1 LWSVEGDTV
10 NVDVLTT
17 GEALAALRS
26 TGPVRLAH
34 QLGLSVAGAELNV
47 AIGLSRL
54 GHAARWC
61 GVLGEDQFGSL
72 ILRTLR
78 AEGVD
83 VSAVRRLAAPTGII
97 VFEPL
102 VAGVTRVDYHRTASA
117 GSRLC
122 AADVLAAYHPRP
134 RILHVTGITPA
145 LGETPSAAVR
155 EVVRAA
161 HADGVTVCLDVNHRS
176 RLWSADQ
183 ARATLGPLVSF
194 VDIIVA
200 SDDELTLVTP
210 PELGD
215 EATQVKW
222 LLDNGIGQVVVKR
235 GADGASAYVT
245 GQSVVHQAARSVVA
259 VDTVGAGDAFV
270 AGYLSGVLDS
280 LAVPDRLLRA
290 VTVAGFAVSAVGDW
304 AGLPTRDELHLLDAA
319 PGSAVR

>member
-1 LWSVEGDTV
+1 M

-26 TGPVRLAH
+26 TGPVRLANE
-34 QLGLSVAGAELNV
+34 LGLSVAGAELNV

-61 GVLGEDQFGSL
+61 GVLGEDQFGAL

-97 VFEPL
+97 VFEPM

-117 GSRLC
+117 GSRLST
-122 AADVLAAYHPRP
+122 ADVLGAYEQRP

-145 LGETPSAAVR
+145 LSESAADAIR
-155 EVVRAA
+155 QGVVRA
-161 HADGVTVCLDVNHRS
+161 HTDGVTVCLDVNHRS
-176 RLWSADQ
+176 RLWSTEQ
-183 ARATLGPLVSF
+183 ARATLGPLVSD

-210 PELGD
+210 PDLNG
-215 EATQVKW
+215 EAEQVDW
-222 LLDNGIGQVVVKR
+222 LHGKGVGQVVVKR
-235 GADGASAYVT
+235 GADGASAYLA
-245 GQSVVHQAARSVVA
+245 GESVVHQAARTVIA

-270 AGYLSGVLDS
+270 AGYLSGVLDG
-280 LAVPDRLLRA
+280 LAVPERLLRA
-290 VTVAGFAVSAVGDW
+290 VTVAGFAVSTVGDW

>member
-1 LWSVEGDTV
+1 M

-26 TGPVRLAH
+26 TGPVRLANE
-34 QLGLSVAGAELNV
+34 LGLSVAGAELNV

-61 GVLGEDQFGSL
+61 GVLGEDQFGAL

-97 VFEPL
+97 VFEPM

-117 GSRLC
+117 GSRLS
-122 AADVLAAYHPRP
+122 AADVLGAYEQRP

-145 LGETPSAAVR
+145 LSESAADAIR
-155 EVVRAA
+155 QGVVRA
-161 HADGVTVCLDVNHRS
+161 HTDGVTVCLDVNHRS
-176 RLWSADQ
+176 RLWSTEQ
-183 ARATLGPLVSF
+183 ARATLGPLVSD

-210 PELGD
+210 PDLNG
-215 EATQVKW
+215 EAEQVDW
-222 LLDNGIGQVVVKR
+222 LHGKGVGQVVVKR
-235 GADGASAYVT
+235 GADGASAYLA
-245 GQSVVHQAARSVVA
+245 GESVVHQAARTVIA

-270 AGYLSGVLDS
+270 AGYLSGVLDG
-280 LAVPDRLLRA
+280 LAVPERLLRA
-290 VTVAGFAVSAVGDW
+290 VTVAGFAVSTVGDW

>member
-1 LWSVEGDTV
+1 
-10 NVDVLTT
+10 
-17 GEALAALRS
+17 LAS
-26 TGPVRLAH
+26 E
-34 QLGLSVAGAELNV
+34 LGLSVAGAELNV

-61 GVLGEDQFGSL
+61 GVLGEDQFGAL
-72 ILRTLR
+72 VLRTLR

-83 VSAVRRLAAPTGII
+83 VSAVRRMAAPTGII
-97 VFEPL
+97 VFEPM

-117 GSRLC
+117 GSRLSP
-122 AADVLAAYHPRP
+122 ADVLGAYEQRP

-145 LGETPSAAVR
+145 LSESAADAIR
-155 EVVRAA
+155 QGAVRA
-161 HADGVTVCLDVNHRS
+161 HTDGVTVCLDVNHRS
-176 RLWSADQ
+176 RLWSTEQ
-183 ARATLGPLVSF
+183 ARAMLGPLVSD

-210 PELGD
+210 PDLNG
-215 EATQVKW
+215 EAEQVDW
-222 LLDNGIGQVVVKR
+222 LHGKGVGQVVVKR
-235 GADGASAYVT
+235 GADGASAYLA
-245 GQSVVHQAARSVVA
+245 GESVVHQAARTVIA

-270 AGYLSGVLDS
+270 AGYLSGVLDG

-290 VTVAGFAVSAVGDW
+290 VTVAGFAVSTVGDW

>member
-1 LWSVEGDTV
+1 M

-26 TGPVRLAH
+26 TGPVRLAGE
-34 QLGLSVAGAELNV
+34 LGLSVAGAELNV

-61 GVLGEDQFGSL
+61 GVLGEDQFGAL

-97 VFEPL
+97 VFEPM

-117 GSRLC
+117 GSRLSP
-122 AADVLAAYHPRP
+122 ADVLGAYRQRP

-145 LGETPSAAVR
+145 LSESAADAIR
-155 EVVRAA
+155 QAVVQA
-161 HADGVTVCLDVNHRS
+161 HTDGVTVCLDVNHRS
-176 RLWSADQ
+176 RLWSTER
-183 ARATLGPLVSF
+183 ARATLGPLVSD

-200 SDDELTLVTP
+200 SDDELALVTP
-210 PELGD
+210 PDLNG
-215 EATQVKW
+215 EAEQVDW
-222 LLDNGIGQVVVKR
+222 LHGKGVGQVVVKR
-235 GADGASAYVT
+235 GADGASAYLARE
-245 GQSVVHQAARSVVA
+245 SVVHQAARRVIA

-270 AGYLSGVLDS
+270 AGYLSGVLDG

-290 VTVAGFAVSAVGDW
+290 VTVAGFAVSTVGDW

>member
-1 LWSVEGDTV
+1 M

-26 TGPVRLAH
+26 TGPVRLANE
-34 QLGLSVAGAELNV
+34 LGLSVAGAELNV

-61 GVLGEDQFGSL
+61 GVLGEDQFGAL

-97 VFEPL
+97 VFEPM

-117 GSRLC
+117 GSRLST
-122 AADVLAAYHPRP
+122 ADVLGAYEQRP

-145 LGETPSAAVR
+145 LSESAADAIR
-155 EVVRAA
+155 QGVVRA
-161 HADGVTVCLDVNHRS
+161 HTDGVTVCLDVNHRS
-176 RLWSADQ
+176 RLWSTEQ
-183 ARATLGPLVSF
+183 ARATLGPLVSD

-210 PELGD
+210 PDLNG
-215 EATQVKW
+215 EAEQVDW
-222 LLDNGIGQVVVKR
+222 LHGKGVGQVVVKR
-235 GADGASAYVT
+235 GADGASAYLA
-245 GQSVVHQAARSVVA
+245 GESVVHQAARTVIA

-270 AGYLSGVLDS
+270 AGYLSGVLDG

-290 VTVAGFAVSAVGDW
+290 VTVAGFAVSTVGDW

>member
-1 LWSVEGDTV
+1 MAGRVT
-10 NVDVLTT
+10 VDVLTT

-34 QLGLSVAGAELNV
+34 ELGLSVAGAELNV

-83 VSAVRRLAAPTGII
+83 VSAVRRMAAPTGII
-97 VFEPL
+97 VFEPM

-117 GSRLC
+117 GSRLS
-122 AADVLAAYHPRP
+122 AEDVLAAYAQQP

-145 LGETPSAAVR
+145 LGECPADAIAQLVQR
-155 EVVRAA
+155 A

-176 RLWSADQ
+176 RLWSAEQ
-183 ARATLGPLVSF
+183 ARATLGPLVSS

-210 PELGD
+210 PELSG
-215 EATQVKW
+215 EAEQVEW
-222 LLDNGIGQVVVKR
+222 LLAKGVGQVVVKR
-235 GADGASAYVT
+235 GADGASAYVA
-245 GQSVVHQAARSVVA
+245 GQDVVHQAARSVVA

-270 AGYLSGVLDS
+270 AGYLSGVLDE
-280 LAVPDRLLRA
+280 LPIADRLLRA
-290 VTVAGFAVSAVGDW
+290 ATVAGFAVSTVGDW
-304 AGLPTRDELHLLDAA
+304 AGLPTRDELHVLDAA

>member
-1 LWSVEGDTV
+1 MAGGV

-26 TGPVRLAH
+26 AGPVRLAH

-83 VSAVRRLAAPTGII
+83 VSAARRMAAPTGII

-102 VAGVTRVDYHRTASA
+102 VAGVTRVDYHRSASA

-122 AADVLAAYHPRP
+122 AADVLAAYEVRP

-145 LGETPSAAVR
+145 LGDAPADAISQLVKT
-155 EVVRAA
+155 A

-176 RLWSADQ
+176 RLWSSEK

-210 PELGD
+210 EELSD
-215 EATQVKW
+215 EAAQVDW
-222 LLDNGIGQVVVKR
+222 LLGKGVGQVVVKR
-235 GADGASAYVT
+235 GAEGASAYVA
-245 GQSVVHQAARSVVA
+245 GESVVHEAARKVVA

-270 AGYLSGVLDS
+270 AGYLSGVLDG
-280 LAVPDRLLRA
+280 LTVAEGLRRA

>member
-1 LWSVEGDTV
+1 M

-26 TGPVRLAH
+26 TGPVRLAGE
-34 QLGLSVAGAELNV
+34 LGLSVAGAELNV

-61 GVLGEDQFGSL
+61 GVLGEDQFGAL

-97 VFEPL
+97 VFEPM

-117 GSRLC
+117 GSRL
-122 AADVLAAYHPRP
+122 AADDVLGAYQQRP

-145 LGETPSAAVR
+145 LSDSAADAIR
-155 EVVRAA
+155 QAVVRA
-161 HADGVTVCLDVNHRS
+161 HTDGVTVCLDVNHRS
-176 RLWSADQ
+176 RLWSTEQ
-183 ARATLGPLVSF
+183 ARATLGPLVSD

-210 PELGD
+210 PDLNG
-215 EATQVKW
+215 EAEQVDW
-222 LLDNGIGQVVVKR
+222 LHGKGVGQVVVKR
-235 GADGASAYVT
+235 GADGASAYLA
-245 GQSVVHQAARSVVA
+245 GESVVHQAARTVIA

-270 AGYLSGVLDS
+270 AGYLSGALDG
-280 LAVPDRLLRA
+280 LAVQERLLRA
-290 VTVAGFAVSAVGDW
+290 VTVAGFAVSTVGDW

>member
-1 LWSVEGDTV
+1 MAGSV

-26 TGPVRLAH
+26 TGPVRLADR
-34 QLGLSVAGAELNV
+34 LGLSVAGAELNV

-54 GHAARWC
+54 GHASRWC

-83 VSAVRRLAAPTGII
+83 VSTVRRMAAPTGII

-102 VAGVTRVDYHRTASA
+102 VGGVTRVDYHRASSA
-117 GSRLC
+117 GSRLS
-122 AADVLAAYHPRP
+122 APDVLAAYEQRP

-145 LGETPSAAVR
+145 LGEGPAEAIR
-155 EVVRAA
+155 RVVETA

-176 RLWSADQ
+176 RLWSTEQ

-200 SDDELTLVTP
+200 SDDELTVVTP
-210 PELGD
+210 PELD
-215 EATQVKW
+215 AEAAQVEW
-222 LLDNGIGQVVVKR
+222 LLEQGVGQIVVKR
-235 GADGASAYVT
+235 GADGATACVA
-245 GQSVVHQAARSVVA
+245 GQSVVHQAARNVVA

-280 LAVPDRLLRA
+280 LSVAERLSRA
-290 VTVAGFAVSAVGDW
+290 VTVAGFAVSTMGDW
-304 AGLPTRDELHLLDAA
+304 AGLPTRDELRLLDAA

>member
-1 LWSVEGDTV
+1 MAGTV
-10 NVDVLTT
+10 HVDVLTT
-17 GEALAALRS
+17 
-26 TGPVRLAH
+26 H

-83 VSAVRRLAAPTGII
+83 VSAVRRMAAPTGII

-102 VAGVTRVDYHRTASA
+102 VAGVTRVDYHRSASA

-122 AADVLAAYHPRP
+122 AKDVLAAYAQRP

-145 LGETPSAAVR
+145 LGDAPADAVR
-155 EVVRAA
+155 EIAATA

-176 RLWSADQ
+176 RLWSTEQ
-183 ARATLGPLVSF
+183 ARAVLGSLVSF
-194 VDIIVA
+194 VDILVA

-210 PELGD
+210 PALDQEQ
-215 EATQVKW
+215 AQVQW
-222 LLDNGIGQVVVKR
+222 LQDNGIGQVVVKR
-235 GADGASAYVT
+235 GAEGASAYVT
-245 GQSVVHQAARSVVA
+245 GEAVVHQAARSVVA

-270 AGYLSGVLDS
+270 AGYLSGVLDD
-280 LAVPDRLLRA
+280 LAVPQRLRRA
-290 VTVAGFAVSAVGDW
+290 ASVAGFAVSTIGDW

>member
-1 LWSVEGDTV
+1 M

-26 TGPVRLAH
+26 TGPVRLANE
-34 QLGLSVAGAELNV
+34 LGLSVAGAELNV

-61 GVLGEDQFGSL
+61 GVLGEDQFGAL

-97 VFEPL
+97 VFEPM

-117 GSRLC
+117 GSRLS
-122 AADVLAAYHPRP
+122 AADVLGAYEQRP

-145 LGETPSAAVR
+145 LSESAADAIR
-155 EVVRAA
+155 QTVVRA
-161 HADGVTVCLDVNHRS
+161 HTDGVTVCLDVNHRS
-176 RLWSADQ
+176 RLWSTEQ
-183 ARATLGPLVSF
+183 ARATLGPLVSD

-210 PELGD
+210 PDLNG
-215 EATQVKW
+215 EAEQVDW
-222 LLDNGIGQVVVKR
+222 LHGKGVGQVVVKR
-235 GADGASAYVT
+235 GADGASAYLA
-245 GQSVVHQAARSVVA
+245 GESVVHQAARTVIA

-270 AGYLSGVLDS
+270 AGYLSGVLDG

-290 VTVAGFAVSAVGDW
+290 VTVAGFAVSTVGDW